1 MEAFIAYRTAIVI
14 GRQAGAHDGYQGQ
27 NESVA
32 VAMKWS
38 QMVHNDVKWKAW
50 MTFYLH

>member
-32 VAMKWS
+32 VAMK
-38 QMVHNDVKWKAW
+38 
-50 MTFYLH
+50 